1 MLTESTHAGARRTK
15 GELVEILIRIVLGVL
30 LVAHGLVHLLWFAPH
45 DDQAWPFRLDRS
57 WLAPEATRKPIA
69 VVFVTL
75 GVVGVALLALAVWGV
90 PGVTSIWPVLAVA
103 AALASLAALVLFFD
117 RQLLWGVAIDVA
129 VILVA
134 MWRPAWTD
142 HHLG

>member
-30 LVAHGLVHLLWFAPH
+30 LVAHGLVHLLWFAPR
-45 DDQAWPFRLDRS
+45 DDTAWPFRLDRS

-69 VVFVTL
+69 VVLVTL
-75 GVVGVALLALAVWGV
+75 VVVGFALLALAVWGV
-90 PGVTSIWPVLAVA
+90 PGLTSIWPALAVA

-117 RQLLWGVAIDVA
+117 RQLLWGVAIDVV
-129 VILVA
+129 VIVVA
-134 MWRPAWTD
+134 MWRPAWAD